1 MSSTDLPQHLSS
13 PLVQIKVPSAET
25 RFTNWG
31 LTHSCVPAELYE
43 PQSESECQLVLK
55 HAKRQRKRLRAVG
68 VGHSP
73 SDLACTK
80 DYMIRMTKL
89 NKVLKVV
96 IPFTHDNLFR

>member
-1 MSSTDLPQHLSS
+1 M
-13 PLVQIKVPSAET
+13 QIRVPSAEA

-31 LTHSCVPAELYE
+31 LTHSCFPAELYE
-43 PQSESECQLVLK
+43 PQTEQDCLLVLQ
-55 HAKRQRKRLRAVG
+55 HAQRQGKRLRAVG

-89 NKVLKVV
+89 NRVLGV
-96 IPFTHDNLFR
+96 ILLLHVNFFR